1 MKNIFFYSR
10 ENTKRWCDIFLNF
23 NKETKARINGKDFAK
38 NLSNDEL
45 YEYGFVYFI
54 RNKDIYKIC
63 ITKNLLKR
71 MEQLKLDILLN
82 SVGCSNY
89 KELEGKYV
97 INLKDVG
104 VLKPSI
110 SG

>member
-1 MKNIFFYSR
+1 M
-10 ENTKRWCDIFLNF
+10 NF

-71 MEQLKLDILLN
+71 MEQLKLDILLD
-82 SVGCSNY
+82 SVDCSNY